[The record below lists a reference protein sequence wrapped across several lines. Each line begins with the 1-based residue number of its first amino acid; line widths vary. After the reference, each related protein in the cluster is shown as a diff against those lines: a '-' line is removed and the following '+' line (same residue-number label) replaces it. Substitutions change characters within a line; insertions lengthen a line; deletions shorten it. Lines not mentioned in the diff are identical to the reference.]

1 MKPPPT
7 HLRPSPSCSRR
18 TTVRRPSLVPQAIF
32 APTLPL
38 LLLIPL
44 LAACLP
50 TEPTRTGPGETA
62 SVAFV
67 IDGDTVELA
76 DGRRVRYIG
85 IDTPERDQP
94 YAADATALNR
104 SLVEGQDV
112 WLETDVQSTDRY
124 GRLLAYVW
132 AGDTFV
138 NLELVRQGYAT
149 AYTVPPNVRQADAF
163 VQAEREAREAGR
175 GLWAPAGVPVRI
187 TALNYDAPGAD
198 HLAPNGEWVELTNQ
212 GDTPV
217 DLSGYTLSD
226 ERAHVYTFSAVV
238 LAPRATLRL
247 HSGRGTDTAAELY
260 WGLANDAVWNN
271 DGDTAYLRDAA
282 GTFVDAYAYS
292 P

>member
-1 MKPPPT
+1 MLSPT
-7 HLRPSPSCSRR
+7 CLRSSLRSRR
-18 TTVRRPSLVPQAIF
+18 TTVRRPSLVTQAIL
-32 APTLPL
+32 ARTLPL

-44 LAACLP
+44 LTACLP
-50 TEPTRTGPGETA
+50 ADPTRTGPGETA
-62 SVAFV
+62 SVASV
-67 IDGDTVELA
+67 VDGDTVELA
-76 DGRRVRYIG
+76 DGHRVRYIG
-85 IDTPERDQP
+85 IDTPERDRP

-112 WLETDVQSTDRY
+112 WLETDAQPTDQY

-149 AYTVPPNVRQADAF
+149 AFTVPPNVRHADAF

-175 GLWAPAGVPVRI
+175 GLWAPAGVPIRI

-217 DLSGYTLSD
+217 DLSGYTLRD
-226 ERAHVYTFSAVV
+226 ERSHLYTFGPVV
-238 LAPRATLRL
+238 LAPNATLRL
-247 HSGRGTDTAAELY
+247 HSGRGADTAARLY

-282 GTFVDAYAYS
+282 GTFVDAYTYS

>member
-1 MKPPPT
+1 MENQP
-7 HLRPSPSCSRR
+7 HSSRQTTLSRLSVVSWGTMTR
-18 TTVRRPSLVPQAIF
+18 TLSILF
-32 APTLPL
+32 L
-38 LLLIPL
+38 LLL

-62 SVAFV
+62 SVASV

-112 WLETDVQSTDRY
+112 WLETDAQATDQY

-163 VQAEREAREAGR
+163 VQAERAARAAGR

-247 HSGRGTDTAAELY
+247 HSGRGTDTASELY

>member
-32 APTLPL
+32 ARTLPL

-50 TEPTRTGPGETA
+50 TEPTRTSPGETVSVA
-62 SVAFV
+62 SVV
-67 IDGDTVELA
+67 DGDTVELA

-112 WLETDVQSTDRY
+112 WLETDVQSTDQY

-138 NLELVRQGYAT
+138 NLELVRQGFAT
-149 AYTVPPNVRQADAF
+149 AYTVPPNVRHADAF

-175 GLWAPAGVPVRI
+175 GLWAPADVPIRI

-212 GDTPV
+212 GGTSI
-217 DLSGYTLSD
+217 DLNGYTLTD
-226 ERAHVYTFSAVV
+226 EGSHVYTFGPVL
-238 LAPRATLRL
+238 LAPKATLRL

>member
-1 MKPPPT
+1 MT
-7 HLRPSPSCSRR
+7 R
-18 TTVRRPSLVPQAIF
+18 
-32 APTLPL
+32 TLPL

-44 LAACLP
+44 LTACLP
-50 TEPTRTGPGETA
+50 TEPTRTGEGSPARVA
-62 SVAFV
+62 SVV
-67 IDGDTVELA
+67 DGDTVELA

-85 IDTPERDQP
+85 IDTPEVDQP

-112 WLETDVQSTDRY
+112 WLETDAQPTDQY

-149 AYTVPPNVRQADAF
+149 AYTVPPNVRHADAF

-175 GLWAPAGVPVRI
+175 GLWAPAGVPIRI

-217 DLSGYTLSD
+217 DLSGYTLRD
-226 ERAHVYTFSAVV
+226 ERSHLYTFGPVV
-238 LAPRATLRL
+238 LAPNATLRL
-247 HSGRGTDTAAELY
+247 HSGRGADTAARLY

>member
-1 MKPPPT
+1 MK
-7 HLRPSPSCSRR
+7 SRHDSSR
-18 TTVRRPSLVPQAIF
+18 QTIDLDEFSRAFRRPFPILRAIL
-32 APTLPL
+32 ARTLPL
-38 LLLIPL
+38 LLLL
-44 LAACLP
+44 TACLP
-50 TEPTRTGPGETA
+50 TDPTRTGEGSPARVA
-62 SVAFV
+62 SV

-94 YAADATALNR
+94 YAAGATALNR

-112 WLETDVQSTDRY
+112 WLETDAQATDQY

-138 NLELVRQGYAT
+138 NLELVRQGFAT
-149 AYTVPPNVRQADAF
+149 AYTVPPNVRHADAF
-163 VQAEREAREAGR
+163 VQAEREAREAGH
-175 GLWAPAGVPVRI
+175 GLWSPADVPIRI

-198 HLAPNGEWVELTNQ
+198 HLDPNGEWIEITNQ
-212 GDTPV
+212 GHSAI
-217 DLSGYTLSD
+217 DLNGYTLTD
-226 ERAHVYTFSAVV
+226 EGSHVYTFSAVV
-238 LAPRATLRL
+238 LAPNATLRL

-260 WGLANDAVWNN
+260 WGLANEAVWNN